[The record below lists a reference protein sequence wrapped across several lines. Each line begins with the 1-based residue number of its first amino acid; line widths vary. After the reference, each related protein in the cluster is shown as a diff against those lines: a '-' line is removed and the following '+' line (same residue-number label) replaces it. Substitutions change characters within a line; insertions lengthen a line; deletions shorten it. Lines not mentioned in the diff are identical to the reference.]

1 MEYKVY
7 DRYPF
12 TKKAYGGS
20 EKKIGLLVDG
30 EPYMLKFK
38 KRTPLGYRFNNTIS
52 EYLGSHIYQSVGLN
66 CQETYLGTYH
76 GEEVVACKDFLT
88 SGFQFVPFNDVGES
102 TIEEDKD
109 LYQYTYNDIMRLLT
123 LNKKLTNVDDTISS
137 FFDIYIVD
145 ALIGNYDRHGGNW
158 GFLKKDNKYVLAP
171 VFDNGSCLYPN
182 LTDEDEMTKIIT
194 DEEQINARI
203 YDYPTSQIRLGN
215 KKSSYFEVISS
226 LQFEEMNNA
235 LLRITPRIDLD
246 KINHLIEGIPS
257 ISSIHKFF
265 YTTMIRERYKKI
277 IQYSYERLTGN
288 KL

>member
-7 DRYPF
+7 DRYPL

-20 EKKIGLLVDG
+20 EKKIGLLIDG

-38 KRTPLGYRFNNTIS
+38 KRTPFGYRYNTIS

-66 CQETYLGTYH
+66 CQETYLGTYY

-102 TIEEDKD
+102 TIEEDID

-123 LNKKLTNVDDTISS
+123 LNKKLTNVDNTISS

-145 ALIGNYDRHGGNW
+145 ALIDNFDRHGGNW

-182 LTDEDEMTKIIT
+182 LVDENEMTKIIT

-246 KINHLIEGIPS
+246 KINHLIEEIPS